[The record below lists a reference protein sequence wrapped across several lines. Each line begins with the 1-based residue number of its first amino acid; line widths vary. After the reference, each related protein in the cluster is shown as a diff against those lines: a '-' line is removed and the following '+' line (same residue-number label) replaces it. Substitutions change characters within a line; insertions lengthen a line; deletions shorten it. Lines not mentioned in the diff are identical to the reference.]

1 MTPVKDRVMPE
12 NIRRRIALGSAAVV
26 GVLSAAAIALSTGSW
41 TAAAIAVV
49 AAVLAGAVP
58 LAITAAP
65 VTAPAP
71 VIAAGDGAAAQERAR
86 LVAASLYLRDRLTS
100 KALTDRLDQ
109 ELAAVGVVPVAP
121 QGERFDPAV
130 HTAEGAQPT
139 AEPGLVGTIARVD
152 APGWADRGVL
162 LRPASVTVYQ
172 PDSAVTQPIQN
183 AGGQSS

>member
-1 MTPVKDRVMPE
+1 MPE
-12 NIRRRIALGSAAVV
+12 NIRRRIALASAAVV
-26 GVLSAAAIALSTGSW
+26 GVISALAIALSTGSW

-49 AAVLAGAVP
+49 AAVLAGAVS
-58 LAITAAP
+58 LAITPAP
-65 VTAPAP
+65 VAPAP
-71 VIAAGDGAAAQERAR
+71 VPVPGDGVAAQERAR

-109 ELAAVGVVPVAP
+109 ELAAVGVVPVSP

-139 AEPGLVGTIARVD
+139 AQTGLVGTIARVD

-172 PDSAVTQPIQN
+172 PDSAVTQPIQT
-183 AGGQSS
+183 GQPS

>member
-1 MTPVKDRVMPE
+1 MPE
-12 NIRRRIALGSAAVV
+12 NTRRRIALICAAVV

-58 LAITAAP
+58 LAITSALPAAP
-65 VTAPAP
+65 APAP
-71 VIAAGDGAAAQERAR
+71 VVVPSTGDAAAAQERAR

-109 ELAAVGVVPVAP
+109 ELAAVGVLPVSP
-121 QGERFDPAV
+121 LGERFDPSV
-130 HTAEGAQPT
+130 HAAEGAQPT
-139 AEPGLVGTIARVD
+139 SDAALVGTIARVD
-152 APGWADRGVL
+152 APGWADRGAP

-172 PDSAVTQPIQN
+172 PDTAATQAIGGQN
-183 AGGQSS
+183 AAGQKS